1 MKIVVATDI
10 HGINNKLQ
18 TLLAELGDLTFL
30 SPSIE
35 GNQPFVN
42 EQEAVAAFQLRDGL
56 STYQRQIAD
65 IANGQPIFL
74 IGFSVGATSAWRYI
88 ASSECHVGSHAV
100 VYYGSRIRDS
110 LALVPRCAASVI
122 FAEHEVSFEPKTIA
136 SVIVKSGANCAT
148 IVGTRHGFMNPSSAN
163 YRADIASEQFAM
175 LKQVILQRSAGL
187 RYAKKTDR
195 QLSSLLR
202 CAD

>member
-18 TLLAELGDLTFL
+18 TLLSELGDLTFL

-136 SVIVKSGANCAT
+136 SVIAKSGANCSIIA
-148 IVGTRHGFMNPSSAN
+148 GTHHGFMNPSSAN
-163 YRADIASEQFAM
+163 YRAEVACEQIAI
-175 LKQVILQRSAGL
+175 LKQVITQKIVGSRH
-187 RYAKKTDR
+187 AKN
-195 QLSSLLR
+195 
-202 CAD
+202 